1 MVFVWVDNLT
11 METQPTL
18 TGRNLEEECTFTAT
32 RSSGP
37 GGQNVNKVN
46 TRIELRF
53 DVNESERLSDEE
65 KEKILLKL
73 KNKISEDGI
82 LIVTAQDHRSQIK
95 NKKLAI
101 EKFYL
106 LLESALKEK
115 PKRKKIRLPDAVRK
129 KRLEAKRR
137 LSEKKKLRKPP
148 GDV

>member
-1 MVFVWVDNLT
+1 

-18 TGRNLEEECTFTAT
+18 ISRNLEEECAFTAT

-53 DVNESERLSDEE
+53 AVNDSTRLSDEE

-106 LLESALKEK
+106 LLEFALREK
-115 PKRKKIRLPDAVRK
+115 RKRKKFRLPDSVRK

-148 GDV
+148 GNI

>member
-1 MVFVWVDNLT
+1 MFVLVENLI

-18 TGRNLEEECTFTAT
+18 NSRNLEEECTFTAT

-53 DVNESERLSDEE
+53 DVKDSERLSDEE
-65 KEKILLKL
+65 KEKICLKL

-106 LLESALKEK
+106 LLELALKEK
-115 PKRKKIRLPDAVRK
+115 RKRKKLRLPESVRR

-137 LSEKKKLRKPP
+137 LSEKKRLRKPP
-148 GDV
+148 GDA